1 MQTSDARYPIGKF
14 RLEGEVTPARRL
26 GWIASIAA
34 MPARFHV
41 AVDGLTPEQLDTP
54 YREGGWT
61 VRQLV
66 HHLPDSHMN
75 AYVRLKM
82 ALTEENPTVKTYDE
96 ALWATLRD
104 SVTTPP
110 EVSLALLE
118 ALHVRWVEVLRGV
131 AEPQWRRTMQ
141 HPERGPMSLEQQLA
155 LYAWHGDHHVAHVT
169 ALRERMGW

>member
-1 MQTSDARYPIGKF
+1 MDTADARYPIGRF
-14 RLEGEVTPARRL
+14 SLDGEISAVRRL

-41 AVDGLTPEQLDTP
+41 AVDGLSPGQLDTP

-75 AYVRLKM
+75 AYVRLKL
-82 ALTEENPTVKTYDE
+82 ALTEDNPTVKTYDE
-96 ALWATLRD
+96 ALWAALPD

-110 EVSLALLE
+110 AVSLALLE

-131 AEPQWRRTMQ
+131 DESQWRRTMN
-141 HPERGPMSLEQQLA
+141 HPERGPTTLEQQLA

-169 ALRERMGW
+169 SLRERMGW